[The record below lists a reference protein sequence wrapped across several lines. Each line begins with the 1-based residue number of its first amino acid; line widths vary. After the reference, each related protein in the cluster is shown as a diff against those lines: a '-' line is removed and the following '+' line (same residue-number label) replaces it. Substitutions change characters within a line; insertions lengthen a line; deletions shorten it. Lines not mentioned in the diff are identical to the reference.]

1 MADETTDASNKE
13 QLVVCLRHVDDDL
26 EVHEDFVGLYEVEN
40 TEANT
45 LVPVLLD
52 VLQRMNLSI
61 HQVRGQCYDG
71 ASSMS
76 GRKVE

>member
-1 MADETTDASNKE
+1 M
-13 QLVVCLRHVDDDL
+13 DDDL

-61 HQVRGQCYDG
+61 HQVRGLCYDG

-76 GRKVE
+76 GMKVE